1 MSKAG
6 NRRASRV
13 VMGVAAVGVATSIA
27 GVAATQPASISASL
41 VDLTALIVVGS
52 STHPSGA
59 GNEDFFQGKFNA
71 PPYNT
76 GSDLV
81 HVNFLT
87 GPLGINQAL
96 QANSGEPNAVLASG
110 WGAANA
116 SLLLMKLNAQK
127 DPALPQTVFILD
139 NNVARPDGG
148 FGTMYPWFAL
158 IGVNPFPT
166 PTDTL
171 ATRVVDIGYEYD
183 YNSNAPMVLLNPVA
197 ALNSLVAWLYRRLD
211 QAELDLP
218 VHIDGTPSVTC
229 AANTCGITAA
239 GDVLAC
245 PDARCGTV
253 PADDRVTAYV
263 TTKGKTTYVTYTA
276 EELPLTRLIRDVVPF
291 GDFIADLTGP
301 LLTELVNSAYPDNNP
316 IPADP
321 SKHRVAT
328 LLASPD
334 QVITT
339 GQRIPGAIEE
349 GLSADLGD
357 DSATSTVT
365 TETTSTA
372 MDSGD
377 PDKPLNK
384 AVHEDKPLTNAV
396 HEDKPLTKAVHEDKP
411 LTNAVREDKPLTNVV
426 HEDKPL
432 TNVVRE
438 SKKAVPGEDP
448 EPVGAAD
455 NSENEEPNVTEPD
468 ETTPNETEQE
478 ETTPNET
485 DQDEN
490 TSSQTDSENES
501 GGAEA
506 A

>member
-6 NRRASRV
+6 KRRVNRVTMRI
-13 VMGVAAVGVATSIA
+13 AAVGVATSLA
-27 GVAATQPASISASL
+27 GVAATQPASISTSL
-41 VDLTALIVVGS
+41 IDLTALIVVGS

-71 PPYNT
+71 SPYNT

-96 QANSGEPNAVLASG
+96 QANSGERNAILASG

-116 SLLLMKLNAQK
+116 SLLLMQLNGQK
-127 DPALPQTVFILD
+127 DPALPLTVFILD

-148 FGTMYPWFAL
+148 FGTRYPWFAL

-171 ATRVVDIGYEYD
+171 AARVVDIGYEYD

-211 QAELDLP
+211 PAKLDLP
-218 VHIDGTPSVTC
+218 VDIDGMPTPSVTC
-229 AANTCGITAA
+229 AANTCGITANNK
-239 GDVLAC
+239 VLPC
-245 PDARCGTV
+245 PDARCGPV
-253 PADDRVTAYV
+253 PEGDRVAAYV
-263 TTKGKTTYVTYTA
+263 TTRGNTTYVTYTA

-328 LLASPD
+328 LLPSQD
-334 QVITT
+334 QAVTAA
-339 GQRIPGAIEE
+339 QRIPGAIEE
-349 GLSADLGD
+349 GLDAALGG

-365 TETTSTA
+365 TETTTTA
-372 MDSGD
+372 TDSGD
-377 PDKPLNK
+377 PPRDKPLI
-384 AVHEDKPLTNAV
+384 
-396 HEDKPLTKAVHEDKP
+396 
-411 LTNAVREDKPLTNVV
+411 
-426 HEDKPL
+426 
-432 TNVVRE
+432 NVVRE
-438 SKKAVPGEDP
+438 SEKAVPGEDP

-455 NSENEEPNVTEPD
+455 NSEDEALTVTGSAETESDEPAPDATEPSEPAPDVTESD
-468 ETTPNETEQE
+468 DDTGTG
-478 ETTPNET
+478 
-485 DQDEN
+485 
-490 TSSQTDSENES
+490 TDSDDES
-501 GGAEA
+501 GGAAEA